1 MNEKF
6 YCFLIIKVEPK
17 YAHDVFNRI
26 SKIEQT
32 HEIHPLFGNW
42 QLICQIDTK
51 TEKEYSEILDEIK
64 SLKGVTE
71 TKILMGFNLKEWA
84 NGGNK
89 DL

>member
-32 HEIHPLFGNW
+32 EIHPLFGNW
-42 QLICQIDTK
+42 QLICQIDAK
-51 TEKEYSEILDEIK
+51 TEGEYSEILDEIK
-64 SLKGVTE
+64 SLRGVTK
-71 TKILMGFNLKEWA
+71 TKTLRVLI
-84 NGGNK
+84 
-89 DL
+89 